1 MSACSAPRSI
11 WIPLAF
17 WFASIL
23 ALPIT
28 AQDKPA
34 LSVAALTPEVQTAE
48 WAKAWWMPRHTDKL
62 KEKETLQHVDMIWIG
77 DSITHG
83 WESAGKATWDKFYAR
98 RSPFNIGFSGDRT
111 EQVLWRLAHG
121 EVDKLNPKVI
131 VMMIGTN
138 NTGHRQDPAE
148 QTSAGIEAIVK
159 ELKKKMPE
167 AKILLLAIF
176 PRGAT
181 ADDPLRQLN
190 RQINE
195 RIAKLADETQVYF
208 QDIGSVF
215 LDAQGNLSKELMP
228 DLLHPNEKG
237 YQLWAEALEPTLPK
251 WIP

>member
-1 MSACSAPRSI
+1 
-11 WIPLAF
+11 
-17 WFASIL
+17 
-23 ALPIT
+23 
-28 AQDKPA
+28 
-34 LSVAALTPEVQTAE
+34 
-48 WAKAWWMPRHTDKL
+48 
-62 KEKETLQHVDMIWIG
+62 
-77 DSITHG
+77 
-83 WESAGKATWDKFYAR
+83 
-98 RSPFNIGFSGDRT
+98 
-111 EQVLWRLAHG
+111 
-121 EVDKLNPKVI
+121 VI

-237 YQLWAEALEPTLPK
+237 YQLWAEALEPTLAK

>member
-1 MSACSAPRSI
+1 MLARFAPRSI

-17 WFASIL
+17 CFASTL
-23 ALPIT
+23 TLPIA
-28 AQDKPA
+28 AQDKAA
-34 LSVAALTPEVQTAE
+34 LAVAALNPEVQTAE
-48 WAKAWWMPRHTDKL
+48 WAKAWWMPRHTAKL
-62 KEKETLQHVDMIWIG
+62 KEKEALQQVDMIWIG

-83 WESAGKATWDKFYAR
+83 WENAGKATWDKFYAR

-111 EQVLWRLAHG
+111 EQVLWRLANG
-121 EVDKLNPKVI
+121 EVE
-131 VMMIGTN
+131 
-138 NTGHRQDPAE
+138 DPAE
-148 QTSAGIEAIVK
+148 QTAAGIEAIVK
-159 ELKKKMPE
+159 ELKIKMPE

-176 PRGAT
+176 PRGAA

-195 RIAKLADETQVYF
+195 RIAKLADEKQVYF

-237 YQLWAEALEPTLPK
+237 YQLWAEALEPTLAK